1 MSTRLTAVITSLSLV
16 GAFAMS
22 AANAVDEAG
31 KPTRSGSLAPAGEG
45 PGTQG
50 SAPSRTADKSRA
62 AVKADTAAANRSGT
76 LAPAG
81 QATVPA
87 GMITS
92 NQDADRS
99 MTPKTPTK
107 SRSAVKDATK
117 ADRAAGALQPA
128 GEAPVPYTEP
138 PKK

>member
-1 MSTRLTAVITSLSLV
+1 MSIRLTAVITSIALA

-22 AANAVDEAG
+22 AANAIDEAA
-31 KPTRSGSLAPAGEG
+31 KPTKSGSLAPAGEG

-50 SAPSRTADKSRA
+50 AAPSRATDQSRA
-62 AVKADTAAANRSGT
+62 AVKADTAAANRSGQ

-81 QATVPA
+81 QATVPS

-99 MTPKTPTK
+99 MAPKGSSK
-107 SRSAVKDATK
+107 SRNAVKDATK

-128 GEAPVPYTEP
+128 GEAPQPYTEP